1 MRKSRFRYH
10 RHFVESVSGS
20 KTVQERFNHLQ
31 NYTFSL
37 KEEWQWFTD
46 LTTVSALSNLYRLNK
61 A

>member
-10 RHFVESVSGS
+10 RHFVESVNGGE
-20 KTVQERFNHLQ
+20 TVQDRFNHLK

-37 KEEWQWFTD
+37 KEKSQKLTG
-46 LTTVSALSNLYRLNK
+46 LTTINALRYLYVLSN